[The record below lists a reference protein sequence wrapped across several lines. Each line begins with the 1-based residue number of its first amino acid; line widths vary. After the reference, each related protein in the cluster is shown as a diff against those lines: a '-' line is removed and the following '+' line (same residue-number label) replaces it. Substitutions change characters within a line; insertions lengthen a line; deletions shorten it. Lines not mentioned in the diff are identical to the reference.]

1 MTKVFRVQGV
11 VNFVLNVMKIQ
22 ELKNRIEYEKREWQ
36 EELSDCLKDGK
47 GILLLF
53 CLFIVF
59 IIIILIENGI

>member
-11 VNFVLNVMKIQ
+11 VNSVLNVMKIQ

-53 CLFIVF
+53 CLFVVF